1 MESYAQQ
8 ADPVNAS
15 SGVLWSGNSIVDC
28 SAQDSNGN
36 NCCAANINTNYK
48 IAPVND
54 RTGNPPAPW
63 TQNTFP
69 NMCRQFLGAFMSYQN
84 ENSTKFPKYD
94 NSGGNY
100 PTNWVYNPIGVTI
113 SAAPPGCC
121 AYAETY
127 ATPQIC
133 GNADTV
139 SGVLDVLRSSNIQ
152 LCYWS
157 GSFGNIHSRNVAVGG
172 TQTFQQSCRPLTLEE
187 QFIIAGD
194 YKGGC
199 YDWSARRQDI
209 LAASTYLTCPRYG
222 ASVTSSYTSPM
233 SRYNSK
239 STFPYQPLDVEC
251 CAGMGTDCP
260 ATACFENPYCMDLL
274 YAYCSGDIRTHTDPA
289 APAICN
295 AWQAFG
301 RAQTAANAKGRY
313 NSTADVASRVPLDY
327 CRSVNF
333 TDIDCAGLQALE
345 GFLYDR
351 LTPNLSVNSV
361 TTVNSLTT
369 LVQVQNASGRSVS
382 NVNVILLPAIG
393 NIPLINVVPP
403 TISFDPWGIQTL
415 TLTYDDRNAVY
426 KTYSYSASN
435 NVVIAGIN
443 VTPSNVCSMSTP
455 GEISNP
461 RAPLSTEYPLVNQC
475 ADGDY
480 LDSEASTSNYVST
493 TVPFDSTQCIQAYSN
508 YNRCTNC
515 LGPGAF
521 CYVHNCDGGLQP
533 IQKYNHEC
541 KDSSQVGCPFC
552 YIPEDVNNSRTNRY
566 IMPKADN
573 KGLPPYLSNPYVDT
587 NRDSAAWQ
595 PPLPKVQGSGCGCY
609 NCDNFL
615 FEQWCGDKGND
626 INKTRR
632 GLCSPQE
639 LYGYDLSF
647 TRTCAGVDATITVL
661 FSTRTDLDSAD
672 FPVMGGFV
680 GSYEASGLGM
690 DATSYHVAVYP
701 YTSFS

>member
-84 ENSTKFPKYD
+84 ENSTKFPKFD
-94 NSGGNY
+94 NSGGKY

-199 YDWSARRQDI
+199 YDWSAKKQDI
-209 LAASTYLTCPRYG
+209 IADAAWTTCPRYG
-222 ASVTSSYTSPM
+222 ASVTASYTSPL
-233 SRYNSK
+233 SRFNSK
-239 STFPYQPLDVEC
+239 STFPYQPLDVLC
-251 CAGMGTDCP
+251 CADFPGAVDCP
-260 ATACFENPYCMDLL
+260 ATACFENPYCGDLL
-274 YAYCSGDIRTHTDPA
+274 YSFCSNILANPGSAQPPLSPSDA
-289 APAICN
+289 EALCAS
-295 AWQAFG
+295 WQAFG
-301 RAQTAANAKGRY
+301 IQQTTANQNGQYKT
-313 NSTADVASRVPLDY
+313 TADVAARVPIDY
-327 CRSVNF
+327 CHSVNY
-333 TDIDCAGLQALE
+333 TDIANCAGIGALE

-351 LTPNLSVNSV
+351 LTPDLSVNILHPG
-361 TTVNSLTT
+361 SLTT
-369 LVQVQNASGRSVS
+369 ILQVRNASGRSVS
-382 NVNVILLPAIG
+382 NVNVITQTPDS
-393 NIPLINVVPP
+393 PP
-403 TISFDPWGIQTL
+403 TLLVNPSTLSFDPWGTQTL
-415 TLTYDDRNAVY
+415 TVTYNGDTTKAY
-426 KTYSYSASN
+426 LYSYSDTHSVA
-435 NVVIAGIN
+435 VAGVN
-443 VTPSNVCSMSTP
+443 VTPNGLCS
-455 GEISNP
+455 ISLANERQFP
-461 RAPLSTEYPLVNQC
+461 RLPLPSEYPLVNQC
-475 ADGDY
+475 VDGDS
-480 LDSEASTSNYVST
+480 LFSESSYTSPISISSK
-493 TVPFDSTQCIQAYSN
+493 PFNSSDCIDAYSGFT
-508 YNRCTNC
+508 RCGNC
-515 LGPGAF
+515 YHFNGLIW
-521 CYVHNCDGGLQP
+521 NCDGGAQP
-533 IQKYNHEC
+533 IQYYKNEC
-541 KDSSQVGCPFC
+541 EDASQHSCPFC
-552 YIPEDVNNSRTNRY
+552 YEPGSNSLTNRY
-566 IMPKADN
+566 LMQ
-573 KGLPPYLSNPYVDT
+573 KGVDTYGPPYRTDPFGNTHIGYEGNL
-587 NRDSAAWQ
+587 
-595 PPLPKVQGSGCGCY
+595 GCGCDGHEV
-609 NCDNFL
+609 NC
-615 FEQWCGDKGND
+615 GAY
-626 INKTRR
+626 R
-632 GLCSPQE
+632 GQCSDQV
-639 LYGYDLSF
+639 LYTYTLGF
-647 TRTCAGVDATITVL
+647 QRTCSGIDATITVL
-661 FSTRTDLDSAD
+661 FSTRTDFNAQD

-680 GSYEASGLGM
+680 AAYQPTGLSM
-690 DATSYHVAVYP
+690 DATSFQIAVYP